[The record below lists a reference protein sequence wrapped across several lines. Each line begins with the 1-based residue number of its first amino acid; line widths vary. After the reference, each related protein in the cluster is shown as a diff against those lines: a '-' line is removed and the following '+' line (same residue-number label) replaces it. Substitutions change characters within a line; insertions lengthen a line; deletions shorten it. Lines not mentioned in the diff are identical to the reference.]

1 MNAQL
6 WHRPAVIADNHFVNK
21 SLSCWSYNV
30 AVGCGHA
37 CRFCYVPDVSTIRL
51 SKTLAER
58 GVQDPD
64 EEWGDYVMVR
74 PWDEQAFRA
83 SLRKAEKR
91 KDLNPDGN
99 RAVMFCTTT
108 DPYQVL
114 PPPYQGKLETV
125 VRRALEIIRDE
136 STLNVRILTRSPLA
150 RRDFDVMQSF
160 GKRLM
165 FGMSIPTIDPKLA
178 RVYEPKAPAPA
189 KRMETLMRA
198 AQLGIPVYVAIA
210 PTYPEMTDNDLYDVL
225 IKTAAVNPLTIF
237 HEPINIRAENVAR
250 IREHAESLGVSLN
263 WGVWV
268 SKETWAEYNVKQ
280 LSKVETIAEMLDLK
294 SRLHLWPDAEL
305 ARLRPGMTD
314 WFATYWNRISE
325 WPS

>member
-37 CRFCYVPDVSTIRL
+37 CRFCYVPDVSTNRL
-51 SKTLAER
+51 KGPLGER
-58 GVQDPD
+58 GVEDPD
-64 EEWGDYVMVR
+64 ADWGDYVMVR
-74 PWDEQAFRA
+74 PWDEGAFRA

-91 KDLNPDGN
+91 TDLNADGN

-150 RRDFDVMQSF
+150 RRDFDVMKSF

-165 FGMSIPTIDPKLA
+165 FGMSVPTIDRKLA
-178 RVYEPKAPAPA
+178 RVYEPKAPEPM
-189 KRMETLMRA
+189 KRLETLMRA

-210 PTYPEMTDNDLYDVL
+210 PTYPEMTDEDLYDVF
-225 IKTAAVNPLTIF
+225 IKVAAVDPLTIF
-237 HEPINIRAENVAR
+237 HEPINIRAENVKR
-250 IREHAESLGVSLN
+250 IREHAASIGVALN
-263 WGVWV
+263 LDVWK
-268 SKETWAEYNVKQ
+268 SKETWADYNVKQ
-280 LSKVETIAEMLDLK
+280 LRKAESIADMLDLK

-305 ARLRPGMTD
+305 ARFRPDMAQ
-314 WFATYWNRISE
+314 WFQAYWNRVSE